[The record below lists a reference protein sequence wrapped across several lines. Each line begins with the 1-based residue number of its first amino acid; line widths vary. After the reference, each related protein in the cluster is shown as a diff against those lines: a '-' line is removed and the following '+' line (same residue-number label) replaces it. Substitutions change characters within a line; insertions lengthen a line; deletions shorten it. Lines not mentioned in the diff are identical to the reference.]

1 MKPSY
6 SVLHCHSHYSLL
18 DGISKPSQIAKR
30 CEDIGVNSCAIT
42 DHGSISGCVQFYSA
56 MAAKKIKPILGCEM
70 YLCKEDSKIKTK
82 ENSHLS
88 HFIILA
94 KNLKG
99 WKTLIKI
106 ISESN
111 LEENFYHKPRL
122 SLDRLSEML
131 DGNIIGFC
139 GHIGSYIHD
148 LIKITERENMI
159 KESTEFVYKMKD
171 VFGKD
176 NFFLESQLMD
186 AQNNKEQI
194 SLTEFIRDIGQKT
207 DTRVV
212 CTPDAHYCE
221 KKDAVDQ
228 RVLLCNSMKT
238 TLSDISSK
246 ILNDEDIPLGCFFKS
261 DNYHILSNEEMYDI
275 HTEEEINNTIYLS
288 SLIEDYN
295 ILQKPSLP
303 PFDCPNGQNPDEY
316 LRQLCRNGWRE
327 KILNIIPVEHHDEYT
342 NRIKYELEILQ
353 QAGLS
358 SYFLIVEDIVK
369 YIKGEKWLPGPGRG
383 SAAGCLVSYL
393 LGITSIDPIKYNLIF
408 ERFYNSG
415 RNSEGSIS
423 MPDIDVDVP
432 INKRENIINYIR
444 NKYGSDK
451 VSQIITYNTMKGRG
465 ALKEVLRVYGDVPFE
480 EMNRITKNIPDE
492 AKIADELQE
501 MKQDTGEASIIRW
514 ALENNVEK
522 LKEWC
527 SISEDGSLVGP
538 LCKRFEQAIR
548 LEGIKS
554 NQSKHAAGVV
564 ISSTELRDIC
574 PMIYDAKNNQH
585 LGGMEMQDL
594 ENLGIIKFDILG
606 IAMLDKVMIISD
618 ILKNGE

>member
-94 KNLKG
+94 KNVKG

-106 ISESN
+106 VSESN

-159 KESTEFVYKMKD
+159 KESIEFVHKMKD

-246 ILNDEDIPLGCFFKS
+246 ILNDEDIPLGRFFKS

-295 ILQKPSLP
+295 ILQKPCLP

-353 QAGLS
+353 HAGLS

-415 RNSEGSIS
+415 RNSEGIQTSLSSRRGYSI
-423 MPDIDVDVP
+423 
-432 INKRENIINYIR
+432 
-444 NKYGSDK
+444 G
-451 VSQIITYNTMKGRG
+451 
-465 ALKEVLRVYGDVPFE
+465 
-480 EMNRITKNIPDE
+480 
-492 AKIADELQE
+492 
-501 MKQDTGEASIIRW
+501 W
-514 ALENNVEK
+514 
-522 LKEWC
+522 
-527 SISEDGSLVGP
+527 
-538 LCKRFEQAIR
+538 
-548 LEGIKS
+548 
-554 NQSKHAAGVV
+554 AGV
-564 ISSTELRDIC
+564 SGKRTLSQMT
-574 PMIYDAKNNQH
+574 
-585 LGGMEMQDL
+585 
-594 ENLGIIKFDILG
+594 IKTPR
-606 IAMLDKVMIISD
+606 
-618 ILKNGE
+618 